1 MSKTKTKP
9 KPQTLSER
17 VDRLDEYLSDLWSE
31 VENGELSPLQI
42 GDRLDKALQMLNDL
56 QDSL

>member
-1 MSKTKTKP
+1 MSKTKPKP
-9 KPQTLSER
+9 KPQTLSEK

>member
-1 MSKTKTKP
+1 MNKTKT
-9 KPQTLSER
+9 KPQTLSEK
-17 VDRLDEYLSDLWSE
+17 VNYIDEFLCDLWGE

-42 GDRLDKALQMLNDL
+42 GDRLDKAIKMLGDL